1 MNPKRDF
8 VWTAAS
14 RAIYALAQWLIL
26 IVVARLGDVEQLGML
41 AFALA
46 VTGPVIVFAQLNMRT
61 YMATDASAQ
70 FRFEDY
76 HAALAVTMLGAV
88 TVLAGIAF
96 WRFPSDREAAA
107 LILVVGLYKSVEA
120 LSGVY
125 YGALQRAA
133 RVRDISISVA
143 AHGIAA
149 MAAMAAALAAGEGV
163 LQGAVAIFVIWTVLL
178 LAWDGRALPLT
189 HVGTVMSTREPAVNA
204 VISACWPL
212 GAVLAMLTLRIN
224 IPVYFVD
231 AYGNSADVGF
241 YSAMAYFI
249 VIGNMVTGSLLE
261 VAAPRYANYYR
272 DGYHFACRRLFLRLG
287 VVIVSVGATGVLI
300 AAAAGELIL
309 QLLYGAPFA
318 THAPVLVFVMLAAAV
333 MYVSQL
339 FGMMLTVTR
348 SFRQQVIA
356 NIVGIIAAVVL
367 SVLLIPEFGLI
378 GAALAMFGAGFTTGA
393 VNVWSV
399 WSAQRFLFYGLPVG
413 SPTRTAGVSAP
424 GD

>member
-1 MNPKRDF
+1 MNLKSDF
-8 VWTAAS
+8 IWTASS
-14 RAIYALAQWLIL
+14 RAIYALSQWLVL

-61 YMATDASAQ
+61 YMATDAAAK
-70 FRFEDY
+70 FRFADY
-76 HAALAVTMLGAV
+76 RAAQAVTMLVAIA
-88 TVLAGIAF
+88 VLAVIAL
-96 WRFPSDREAAA
+96 WRFPLGREAAA
-107 LILVVGLYKSVEA
+107 LILVVGLYKATEG
-120 LSGVY
+120 LSGVC
-125 YGALQRAA
+125 YGALQRAG
-133 RVRDISISVA
+133 RVRDIAISVTV
-143 AHGIAA
+143 HGITAVSA
-149 MAAMAAALAAGEGV
+149 MTAMLLAGYGV
-163 LQGAVAIFVIWTVLL
+163 VYGAIVTFVLWTGLL
-178 LAWDGRALPLT
+178 LLWDGRDLSRYDDKTA
-189 HVGTVMSTREPAVNA
+189 TRQPNVKA
-204 VISACWPL
+204 VIGACWPL
-212 GAVLAMLTLRIN
+212 GAVLAMLILRIN
-224 IPVYFVD
+224 VPVYFVD
-231 AYGNSADVGF
+231 AYGSSADVGF